1 MTLSE
6 KLYSLRRKQG
16 LSQEALAEKLDC
28 SRQVISKWENGTT
41 TPDAEMLQ
49 KYSELFGVSI
59 DYLVKED
66 ALSDYQLICMTRSNK
81 SAIAEFKKSK
91 NAVLFASGAMW
102 EGVDCAGDGLSS
114 VIIAR
119 LPFPL
124 RSATMEQK
132 KDKYSS
138 VTEFVRK
145 VAVPEMIIKLRQGV
159 GRLIRNETDTG
170 LVAVLDARAYSGANA
185 GKVQDVLKKYTRVRS
200 TEDIRKFFRDVKSDA
215 YFESI

>member
-66 ALSDYQLICMTRSNK
+66 IEKPTSVQPNGKNDGNKKLLGILGLVLSLMGCVSLIVFG
-81 SAIAEFKKSK
+81 AISVLGSETADKIAQSSMIVIDGTFIAMVIS
-91 NAVLFASGAMW
+91 VLFVVLGA
-102 EGVDCAGDGLSS
+102 
-114 VIIAR
+114 VI
-119 LPFPL
+119 L
-124 RSATMEQK
+124 
-132 KDKYSS
+132 
-138 VTEFVRK
+138 
-145 VAVPEMIIKLRQGV
+145 IK
-159 GRLIRNETDTG
+159 I
-170 LVAVLDARAYSGANA
+170 
-185 GKVQDVLKKYTRVRS
+185 
-200 TEDIRKFFRDVKSDA
+200 VKHR
-215 YFESI
+215 

>member
-66 ALSDYQLICMTRSNK
+66 IEKPTSVQPTGKNDGNKKLLGILGLVLSLMGCVSLIVFG
-81 SAIAEFKKSK
+81 AISVFGSETADKIAQSSMIVIDGTFIAMVIS
-91 NAVLFASGAMW
+91 VLFVVLGA
-102 EGVDCAGDGLSS
+102 
-114 VIIAR
+114 VI
-119 LPFPL
+119 L
-124 RSATMEQK
+124 
-132 KDKYSS
+132 
-138 VTEFVRK
+138 
-145 VAVPEMIIKLRQGV
+145 IK
-159 GRLIRNETDTG
+159 I
-170 LVAVLDARAYSGANA
+170 
-185 GKVQDVLKKYTRVRS
+185 
-200 TEDIRKFFRDVKSDA
+200 VKHR
-215 YFESI
+215 

>member
-66 ALSDYQLICMTRSNK
+66 IEKPTSVQPTGKDNGNKKLLGIFGLVLSLMGCVSLIVFG
-81 SAIAEFKKSK
+81 AISVLGSETADKIAQSSMIVIDGTFIAMVIS
-91 NAVLFASGAMW
+91 VLFVVLGA
-102 EGVDCAGDGLSS
+102 
-114 VIIAR
+114 VI
-119 LPFPL
+119 L
-124 RSATMEQK
+124 
-132 KDKYSS
+132 
-138 VTEFVRK
+138 
-145 VAVPEMIIKLRQGV
+145 IK
-159 GRLIRNETDTG
+159 I
-170 LVAVLDARAYSGANA
+170 
-185 GKVQDVLKKYTRVRS
+185 
-200 TEDIRKFFRDVKSDA
+200 VKHR
-215 YFESI
+215 

>member
-66 ALSDYQLICMTRSNK
+66 IEKPTSVQQTWKNDGNKKLLGILGLVLSLMGCVSLIVFG
-81 SAIAEFKKSK
+81 AISVLASETADKIAQSSMIVIDGTFIAMVIS
-91 NAVLFASGAMW
+91 VLFVVLGT
-102 EGVDCAGDGLSS
+102 
-114 VIIAR
+114 VI
-119 LPFPL
+119 L
-124 RSATMEQK
+124 
-132 KDKYSS
+132 
-138 VTEFVRK
+138 
-145 VAVPEMIIKLRQGV
+145 IK
-159 GRLIRNETDTG
+159 I
-170 LVAVLDARAYSGANA
+170 
-185 GKVQDVLKKYTRVRS
+185 
-200 TEDIRKFFRDVKSDA
+200 VKHR
-215 YFESI
+215 

>member
-66 ALSDYQLICMTRSNK
+66 VEKPTSVQPTGKNDGNKKLLGILGLVLSLMGCVSLIVFG
-81 SAIAEFKKSK
+81 AISVLGSETADKIAQSSMIVIDGTFIAMVIS
-91 NAVLFASGAMW
+91 VLFVVLGA
-102 EGVDCAGDGLSS
+102 
-114 VIIAR
+114 VI
-119 LPFPL
+119 L
-124 RSATMEQK
+124 
-132 KDKYSS
+132 
-138 VTEFVRK
+138 
-145 VAVPEMIIKLRQGV
+145 IK
-159 GRLIRNETDTG
+159 I
-170 LVAVLDARAYSGANA
+170 
-185 GKVQDVLKKYTRVRS
+185 
-200 TEDIRKFFRDVKSDA
+200 VKHK
-215 YFESI
+215 

>member
-66 ALSDYQLICMTRSNK
+66 IEKPTSVQPTGKNDGNKKLLGILGLVLSLMGCVSLIVFG
-81 SAIAEFKKSK
+81 AISVFGSETADKIAQSSMIVIDGTFIAMVIS
-91 NAVLFASGAMW
+91 VLFVVLGA
-102 EGVDCAGDGLSS
+102 
-114 VIIAR
+114 VI
-119 LPFPL
+119 L
-124 RSATMEQK
+124 
-132 KDKYSS
+132 
-138 VTEFVRK
+138 
-145 VAVPEMIIKLRQGV
+145 IK
-159 GRLIRNETDTG
+159 I
-170 LVAVLDARAYSGANA
+170 
-185 GKVQDVLKKYTRVRS
+185 
-200 TEDIRKFFRDVKSDA
+200 VKHK
-215 YFESI
+215 